1 LDTRYDNNPPDYSL
15 EEPPPSPLTVTHVVR
30 TIGAYRSV
38 IALSLLVVMVGYLI
52 LAVAIYLMAPAI
64 RLTSLNFRLEF
75 TGAEKGQYPNGAKF
89 SSADIISTPVLLRA
103 YKENNLDRFT
113 RPADFISSV
122 FVVESNEAREAL
134 AREYQARLADSR
146 ITSID
151 RERIQRDYELKA
163 GSLSKN
169 QFSINYA
176 RQRRDSVPDVLAKK
190 VLHDIL
196 KNWADYA
203 SNDQHV
209 LEYRISVLAPSIVAP
224 NTAPSANP
232 IVTTIVLR
240 SKVMRLLENVVQI
253 RMLPNAE
260 LMRSSDG
267 LSLNDIAVRLDD
279 AIRYRLDPLVD
290 RIAAS
295 RLDDRAETLRFVS
308 TQLAYDERVVQA
320 RKSTADAAQRTLA
333 LYMSEQLQGELA
345 AARDTTAT
353 PSKSA
358 QEGTESVTTQI
369 SESFIDRLIQL
380 TNRSADSDFRQEL
393 AEEYQNATLSI
404 VPAQQAVDYDRAVLE
419 TVRGSGDGAPN
430 GTNAEEIAREI
441 ATTREEVR
449 QLAVKV
455 HELHKIVS
463 RNLNSSTELL
473 VTGTPRT
480 RMERGVLPSRLLL
493 IGVLVG
499 LIALVTTVLLCL
511 VHSRVRG
518 EKNDEDAAAQT
529 APDAA

>member
-1 LDTRYDNNPPDYSL
+1 LDTRYVNDPTDHSL

-30 TIGAYRSV
+30 TISAYRSV
-38 IALSLLVVMVGYLI
+38 IALSLLAVMVGYLI
-52 LAVAIYLMAPAI
+52 LAVAIYLVAPAI
-64 RLTSLNFRLEF
+64 RLTTLNFRLEF

-89 SSADIISTPVLLRA
+89 SSADIISTPVLLRT
-103 YKENNLDRFT
+103 YKENDLDRFT
-113 RPADFISSV
+113 RLADFVSSV

-134 AREYQARLADSR
+134 AREYQARLADNR
-146 ITSID
+146 LTSID

-196 KNWADYA
+196 KNWTDYA
-203 SNDQHV
+203 SNEQHV
-209 LEYRISVLAPSIVAP
+209 LEYRISVLSPSIVAP

-232 IVTTIVLR
+232 IITTVVLR
-240 SKVMRLLENVVQI
+240 SKVMRLLDNISQI

-267 LSLNDIAVRLDD
+267 ISLNDISVQLDD
-279 AIRYRLDPLVD
+279 VIRYRLDPLVNQ
-290 RIAAS
+290 IAAAH
-295 RLDDRAETLRFVS
+295 LDDRAETLRFVS
-308 TQLAYDERVVQA
+308 TQLAYDERALQA
-320 RKSTADAAQRTLA
+320 RRSTADSAQQTLA

-345 AARDTTAT
+345 PNAVTTA
-353 PSKSA
+353 PSSSSG

-369 SESFIDRLIQL
+369 SDTFIDRLIQL
-380 TNRSADSDFRQEL
+380 TNRSVDSEFRQRM
-393 AEEYQNATLSI
+393 AEDYQLATLSI
-404 VPAQQAVDYDRAVLE
+404 VPAQQAVAYDRSVLE
-419 TVRGSGDGAPN
+419 LVRNSGGTVN
-430 GTNAEEIAREI
+430 GTNAEAIAREI
-441 ATTREEVR
+441 TTTREEVR

-480 RMERGVLPSRLLL
+480 RMERSLSPIRLIL
-493 IGVLVG
+493 IGVLLT
-499 LIALVTTVLLCL
+499 LIALVVTVLLSL
-511 VHSRVRG
+511 VHSRMRG
-518 EKNDEDAAAQT
+518 EKNSEDAASQT
-529 APDAA
+529 APNAG